1 MSTQAKA
8 RCGKASSGNG
18 LWSHRIHPFFLCPS
32 PKARES
38 SLPRE
43 GPLDFRKG
51 SQQPSAYDT
60 GRDYGA
66 RRAPRKWPVG
76 SSKNRPHGQLGSSPN
91 TTPGEQ
97 RSEALAMRGG
107 LSSWHWVYI
116 TRGVP
121 GLGAGPREDGQA
133 AMNSTWGDMEMD
145 KEVEDR
151 PRSPTG
157 YCSPAFT
164 TQRTSCAKSDLT
176 PRPSQPQAMIV
187 VSS

>member
-32 PKARES
+32 PKARQS

-66 RRAPRKWPVG
+66 RRAPRRWPVG
-76 SSKNRPHGQLGSSPN
+76 SSKNRPHGQLASSPN

-116 TRGVP
+116 TRRVP
-121 GLGAGPREDGQA
+121 GLGAGPRGWTGCNELCLGGYGNGQG
-133 AMNSTWGDMEMD
+133 SRG
-145 KEVEDR
+145 
-151 PRSPTG
+151 
-157 YCSPAFT
+157 
-164 TQRTSCAKSDLT
+164 
-176 PRPSQPQAMIV
+176 PSQITHWLLLSCLHHATYFMCQV
-187 VSS
+187 